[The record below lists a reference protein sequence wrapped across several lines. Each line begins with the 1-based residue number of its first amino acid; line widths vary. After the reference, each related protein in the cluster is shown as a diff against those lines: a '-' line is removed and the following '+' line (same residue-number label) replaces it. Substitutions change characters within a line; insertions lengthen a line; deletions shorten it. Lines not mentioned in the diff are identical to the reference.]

1 MNIDLWLEEALES
14 IKNADPK
21 ALLSEMEKYG
31 LVKEKTSVELKSTVS
46 SQNHYFSGFLISS
59 YSLKSTL
66 NHNFSIESSEL
77 SLINSEYSKK
87 DLEFFTESNIDL
99 LDYSKIDLCIG
110 NVEFSTAPLDA
121 AQNDLKYYMASLS
134 ANVTSC
140 GYEVLNQ
147 AA

>member
-14 IKNADPK
+14 IKKADPK
-21 ALLSEMEKYG
+21 ELLSEMEKYG
-31 LVKEKTSVELKSTVS
+31 LVKEKGAVELKSTVS

-59 YSLKSTL
+59 YSLKNTL
-66 NHNFSIESSEL
+66 NHNISIESSEL
-77 SLINSEYSKK
+77 SLINSEYSKR
-87 DLEFFTESNIDL
+87 DLAFFTESNIDL

-121 AQNDLKYYMASLS
+121 AQNDLKFDMASLS
-134 ANVTSC
+134 ATETFC